1 MAFDVDRLLDL
12 WTQPPT
18 VTADAVQAFRELYHD
33 PVLVNGSPIP
43 AEDLVARARVL
54 KAAFENLQREV
65 LDVCDAGSK
74 VAVAFR
80 LGGRQVGPLN
90 TSVGVLEP
98 AGQDISLRA
107 IDILTIVDGRI
118 ASIVMV
124 ADELSVLAAAGAVT
138 LPDAR

>member
-33 PVLVNGSPIP
+33 PVVVNGSPIP
-43 AEDLVARARVL
+43 AEELVARARVL
-54 KAAFENLQREV
+54 KAAFENMQREV

-90 TSVGVLEP
+90 TSVGALEP
-98 AGQDISLRA
+98 AGRDISLRA

>member
-12 WTQPPT
+12 WATPSA
-18 VTADAVQAFRELYHD
+18 VTADAVLAFRQLYHD
-33 PVLVNGSPIP
+33 PVTVNGSPIS
-43 AEDLVARARVL
+43 AEDLVGRARVL
-54 KAAFENLQREV
+54 KATFENMHREI

-80 LGGRQVGPLN
+80 LGGRHVGPLR
-90 TSVGVLEP
+90 TSIGMLEP
-98 AGQDISLRA
+98 SGQEISLRV

-124 ADELSVLAAAGAVT
+124 GDELGVLATVGAVT
-138 LPDAR
+138 LPDPP